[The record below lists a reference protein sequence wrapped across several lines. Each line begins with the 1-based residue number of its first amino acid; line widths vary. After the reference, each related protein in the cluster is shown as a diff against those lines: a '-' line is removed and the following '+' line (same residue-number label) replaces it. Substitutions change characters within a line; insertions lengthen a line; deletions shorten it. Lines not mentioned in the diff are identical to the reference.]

1 MKAVVFYEHGGVEVL
16 KYQDIPEPKPIFGEV
31 LVKVKAC
38 ALNHLDIWVR
48 EGITGIQ
55 ISLPHILG
63 SDISGE
69 VVQVGGGVTNVKARD
84 KVIIAP
90 GLSCGKCIH
99 CLSGEDNLCRHYDII
114 GYRTDGGYAEYV
126 KVPEVNVIPM
136 PEGMGFEEAAAIP
149 LVFLTAWHML
159 VTRARIKPGED
170 VLVLAAGSGVGSA
183 SIQIAKLWGARVIAT
198 ASTDEKLQ
206 KAKELGA
213 DELINYTTQDMVEEI
228 KRITERRGVDIVV
241 EHVGAATWEKSIQS
255 LARMGRIVTCGA
267 TSGPIASV
275 DIRYIF
281 SKHLSIIGSYM
292 GSKGELLQVLKFFK
306 EKKLRAVVDRT
317 LPLREAQKAHTLME
331 QRQQF
336 GKLILMPE

>member
-1 MKAVVFYEHGGVEVL
+1 MKAVVFYKHGGIEVL
-16 KYQDIPEPKPIFGEV
+16 KYEDIPEPKPISGEV
-31 LVKVKAC
+31 LVKIKAC

-48 EGITGIQ
+48 QGMPGIQ
-55 ISLPHILG
+55 IPLPHILG

-69 VVQVGGGVTNVKARD
+69 VAQVGDGVTNIKVGD
-84 KVIIAP
+84 KVVIAP

-99 CLSGEDNLCRHYDII
+99 CLSGEDNLCRHYNII
-114 GYRTDGGYAEYV
+114 GYRTNGGYAEYV

-159 VTRARIKPGED
+159 VARAKIKPGED

-198 ASTDEKLQ
+198 ASTEEKLQ

-213 DELINYTTQDMVEEI
+213 DELINYTSQDMVEEV

-255 LARMGRIVTCGA
+255 LAKMGRIVTCGA
-267 TSGPIASV
+267 TSGPMASV

-292 GSKGELLQVLKFFK
+292 GSKGELLQVLKFFG

-336 GKLILMPE
+336 GKLILRPE